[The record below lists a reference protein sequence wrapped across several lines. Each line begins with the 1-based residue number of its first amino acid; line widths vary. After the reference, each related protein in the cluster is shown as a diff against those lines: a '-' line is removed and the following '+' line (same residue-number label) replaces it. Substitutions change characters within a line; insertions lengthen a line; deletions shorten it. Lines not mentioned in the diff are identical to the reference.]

1 LTRDREPASG
11 GTPPTPDSKEPVP
24 APRTRVYEPPAVLW
38 EQPFVALAQ
47 VSSFRDD
54 YGCDI
59 PGSCSDLP

>member
-1 LTRDREPASG
+1 MTTHRAPASG
-11 GTPPTPDSKEPVP
+11 ATPPAPDSKEPVA
-24 APRTRVYEPPAVLW
+24 APRARVYEPPAVLW

-47 VSSFRDD
+47 TSFRDD

>member
-1 LTRDREPASG
+1 MTRDREPASG
-11 GTPPTPDSKEPVP
+11 GPPPRPASTEPGP
-24 APRTRVYEPPAVLW
+24 APRARVYEPPAVLW

-47 VSSFRDD
+47 VSFHDD

>member
-1 LTRDREPASG
+1 MTRDREPASG
-11 GTPPTPDSKEPVP
+11 GNPPTPGSKEPVP
-24 APRTRVYEPPAVLW
+24 GPRARVYEPPAVLW

-47 VSSFRDD
+47 VSFHDD

>member
-1 LTRDREPASG
+1 M
-11 GTPPTPDSKEPVP
+11 P

>member
-1 LTRDREPASG
+1 LTRDREPAFG
-11 GTPPTPDSKEPVP
+11 ATPPAPDSKEPVP
-24 APRTRVYEPPAVLW
+24 APRARVYEPPAVLW

-47 VSSFRDD
+47 VSFDDD

>member
-1 LTRDREPASG
+1 MA
-11 GTPPTPDSKEPVP
+11 
-24 APRTRVYEPPAVLW
+24 APRARVYEPPAVLW

-47 VSSFRDD
+47 VSFTDD